1 MHRGVRFIGDECQC
15 GRLFVCVSRVTDG
28 VRTLGYLQTCPLFG
42 PLFVLAGRR
51 HPSLEESRGFW
62 ERPGLSGGGDDLLRA
77 AGSAVRSL
85 HARL

>member
-1 MHRGVRFIGDECQC
+1 MVVC
-15 GRLFVCVSRVTDG
+15 LCVSRVTDG
-28 VRTLGYLQTCPLFG
+28 VRTLGYLQTYPLVG

-77 AGSAVRSL
+77 AGSAVRSV